1 MNSESS
7 SLTASPRHAVMIAIT
22 SASVLAY
29 EILLMRLISIGQWH
43 HFAYMV
49 ISMAL
54 LGFGAAGSVLFITYG
69 RIKKNP
75 DRWLVGL
82 AGMTAVSYPLSFAF
96 SQKVGLD
103 PLQLIWQLS
112 QWCNMLLTYLLMAIP
127 FLLAGGIIG
136 IVLTSSGEKA
146 HRMYAFDLFGA
157 GCGALAVVPALYLG
171 PPSSLLPILGFIMLA
186 GVIPLCLALKHPVRK
201 LVALLFCASLIL
213 AAYKLFPPLPRIH
226 ETKSL
231 PMTLALPDARIEAER
246 DGPLG
251 VIQVV
256 GSSAIRH
263 VPGLSLRFG
272 LEDGTEL
279 QAIPEQK
286 ALFVDADGLSPIS
299 RFTGNTDELTYL
311 DFTSMALPYHVRK
324 PTKALVI
331 GPGGGSDLLL
341 AFKHGVQEVV
351 ALEANHQIADLLTG
365 PFAKFSGHLYSRPEV
380 RLAKREAR
388 QFLHAS
394 QERFDLILLSLIDSF
409 GASAG
414 GLHSASES
422 YLYTT
427 EALQLYLSRL
437 TDEGL
442 LSITRWLKLPPRDS
456 LRIISTAVEAL
467 SKMGIQEEAS
477 RHLIFIRSWKTSTIL
492 VSKRPFLSQEID
504 RTKAFCRLRNFDLGF
519 YAGMKPDEANRYDIQ
534 EHPYYSQGASAL
546 FGPEAKSFLAEY
558 IFDVAHTTD
567 DRPYFSHFFR
577 WDTASRLLRQLR
589 KEMFPMVE
597 MGYLFV
603 LATLLQAV
611 LAGSILILTPLLF
624 LKKNEGGAGVSL
636 SEPGAS
642 STLPTLVYFASIG
655 LAFMFLEM
663 ALIPRYILLLSSPVY
678 SAALVLSTVLVF
690 AGLGSLLVRRL
701 QAVFT
706 WYIWIPAL
714 AILIWVGFH
723 AAAGNALFREALG
736 WSSWGRLLLAVS
748 SLAILSFFLGWLF
761 PSGLRAVAKRSP
773 TLVPWAWG
781 INGCASVVGAVLGK
795 CLAISMGFTYLMFT
809 ACGLYFLAVTVF
821 QVSFRKANTN
831 NKRSRTIS

>member
-1 MNSESS
+1 
-7 SLTASPRHAVMIAIT
+7 MIALT

-69 RIKKNP
+69 KIKKNP
-75 DRWLVGL
+75 DRWLMGL
-82 AGMTAVSYPLSFAF
+82 AGMTAVFYPLSFAL

-112 QWCNMLLTYLLMAIP
+112 QWWNMFFTYLLMAIP
-127 FLLAGGIIG
+127 FLLGGGIIG
-136 IVLTSSGEKA
+136 IVLTGSGEKA

-171 PPSSLLPILGFIMLA
+171 PPSSLLPILGFFMLV
-186 GVIPLCLALKHPVRK
+186 GIIPFCLGLKRPLRGFVF
-201 LVALLFCASLIL
+201 LLFCASLMV
-213 AAYKLFPPLPRIH
+213 ATYKLFPPLPRIH

-231 PMTLALPDARIEAER
+231 PMTLAFPDARIEAEKV
-246 DGPLG
+246 GPLG

-256 GSSAIRH
+256 ESSAIRH

-272 LEDGTEL
+272 LDGDPNV

-286 ALFVDADGLSPIS
+286 ALFVDGDGLSPIS
-299 RFTGNTDELTYL
+299 RFTGNSEELTYL
-311 DFTSMALPYHVRK
+311 DFTSMALPYHVRS
-324 PTKALVI
+324 PERALVI

-365 PFAKFSGHLYSRPEV
+365 PFADFSGHIYSRPEV

-388 QFLHAS
+388 QFLHAT
-394 QERFDLILLSLIDSF
+394 QEHFDLILLSLIDSF

-422 YLYTT
+422 YLYTA

-437 TDEGL
+437 TDDGL

-456 LRIISTAVEAL
+456 LRIIATALEAL
-467 SKMGIQEEAS
+467 RKMGIQDEAG
-477 RHLIFIRSWKTSTIL
+477 RHVIFIRSWKTATIL
-492 VSKRPFLSQEID
+492 VSKRPFLAQEID
-504 RTKAFCRLRNFDLGF
+504 RTKAFCRVRNFDLGF

-534 EHPYYSQGASAL
+534 QHPYYSQGASAL
-546 FGPEAKSFLAEY
+546 CGPEAKSFLAEY

-577 WDTASRLLRQLR
+577 WDTASSLLRQLR

-603 LATLLQAV
+603 LATLVQA
-611 LAGSILILTPLLF
+611 LIAGSVLILTPLFF
-624 LKKNEGGAGVSL
+624 LKKKAGSV
-636 SEPGAS
+636 GAS
-642 STLPTLVYFASIG
+642 NTLPTLVYFASIG

-663 ALIPRYILLLSSPVY
+663 ALIPRYVLLLSSPVY

-714 AILIWVGFH
+714 AIFIWVGFH
-723 AAAGNALFREALG
+723 AATGDALFREALG
-736 WSSWGRLLLAVS
+736 WSSWGRLFLAVS

-761 PSGLRAVAKRSP
+761 PSGLRALASRSP

-795 CLAISMGFTYLMFT
+795 CLAISMGFTYLMFM

-821 QVSFRKANTN
+821 HMWFRKAETA
-831 NKRSRTIS
+831 KETTGVV